1 MLPDFLGGIEY
12 AQPIGERSHLRA
24 RRGFFMQGEVQPKPP
39 RSPAVATRKFR
50 ILIVD
55 DDRDSVDLLA
65 EWLTMGG
72 YEVTHARDGQEALRR
87 IQTDRPDLVLLDLL
101 IPPPDGMQVMR
112 TIKRD
117 RLLSTIPV
125 VVMTVKR
132 DVKSKVECLKSGAD
146 DFIVKPFHFDEL
158 DAVLRSSLKKRYL
171 YTSLER
177 ANQQLRD
184 ANERLLKLTVTDER
198 TNLLNDRYL
207 RRRLSEEFKRAQRYG
222 TPLSV
227 AMLDL
232 DHFKQVN
239 DKYGH
244 DCGDQVLREFAKLLT
259 ENARTTDIVGRYGG
273 EEFLI
278 VLPNTDGIRA
288 AIVAERIRKAADEH
302 IYKYKEFLVRL
313 TVSAG
318 VASSPANTQVRDE
331 NDLLKAADQ
340 ALYRAKQVSRNR
352 VIVDRA
358 SMPPDVLE
366 GDLSSIFKASY
377 EDNLGRDRD
386 RDES

>member
-1 MLPDFLGGIEY
+1 
-12 AQPIGERSHLRA
+12 
-24 RRGFFMQGEVQPKPP
+24 MQGDLTTSPP
-39 RSPAVATRKFR
+39 RSPAAATRKFR
-50 ILIVD
+50 ILVVD
-55 DDRDSVDLLA
+55 DDRDSVDLLTQ
-65 EWLTMGG
+65 WLTMGG
-72 YEVTHARDGQEALRR
+72 YEVTSAGDGQEALRR
-87 IQTDRPDLVLLDLL
+87 VQSDRPDLVLLDIL
-101 IPPPDGMQVMR
+101 IPPPDGIQVMR
-112 TIKRD
+112 AIKRD
-117 RLLSTIPV
+117 RVLSTIPV

-132 DVKSKVECLKSGAD
+132 DVKSKVECLKNGAD

-158 DAVLRSSLKKRYL
+158 DAILRSSLKKRYR

-207 RRRLSEEFKRAQRYG
+207 KRRLGEEFKRAQRYG

-232 DHFKQVN
+232 DHFKEVN

-244 DCGDQVLREFAKLLT
+244 DCGDQVLREFGNLLVAS
-259 ENARTTDIVGRYGG
+259 ARTTDIVGRFGG
-273 EEFLI
+273 EEFLM

-288 AIVAERIRKAADEH
+288 AIVAERVRKAAEEH
-302 IYKYKEFLVRL
+302 IYQYKEFLVRI
-313 TVSAG
+313 TTSAG
-318 VASSPANTQVRDE
+318 VASVPANSQVRDE
-331 NDLLKAADQ
+331 NELLKASDQ
-340 ALYRAKQVSRNR
+340 ALYRAKQASRNR
-352 VIVDRA
+352 VILDRA

-377 EDNLGRDRD
+377 EDDQQRGPETPER
-386 RDES
+386 

>member
-1 MLPDFLGGIEY
+1 MQKEI
-12 AQPIGERSHLRA
+12 QPA
-24 RRGFFMQGEVQPKPP
+24 AP

-65 EWLTMGG
+65 EWLTMSG
-72 YEVTHARDGQEALRR
+72 YEVTNARDGQEALRR
-87 IQTDRPDLVLLDLL
+87 IQSDRPDLVLLDLL
-101 IPPPDGMQVMR
+101 IPPPDGIQILR
-112 TIKRD
+112 AIKRD
-117 RLLSTIPV
+117 RVLSTIPA

-132 DVKSKVECLKSGAD
+132 DVRTKVDCLRNGAD

-198 TNLLNDRYL
+198 TSLLNDRYL
-207 RRRLSEEFKRAQRYG
+207 KRRLSEEFKRAQRYV

-232 DHFKQVN
+232 DHFKDAN

-244 DCGDQVLREFAKLLT
+244 DCGDQVLRDFGGLLK
-259 ENARTTDIVGRYGG
+259 ENARTTDIVGRFGG

-288 AIVAERIRKAADEH
+288 AIVAERIRKAAEEH
-302 IYKYKEFLVRL
+302 IYKYKEFLVRV
-313 TVSAG
+313 TVSGG
-318 VASSPANTQVRDE
+318 VASYPANTQVRDE
-331 NDLLKAADQ
+331 NDLLKAADR
-340 ALYRAKQVSRNR
+340 ALYRAKEVSRNR
-352 VIVDRA
+352 VILDRA
-358 SMPPDVLE
+358 SIPPDVLE

-377 EDNLGRDRD
+377 EDDLRPGRGGDT
-386 RDES
+386 

>member
-1 MLPDFLGGIEY
+1 
-12 AQPIGERSHLRA
+12 
-24 RRGFFMQGEVQPKPP
+24 MQGDLTTSPP
-39 RSPAVATRKFR
+39 RSPAVATRRFR
-50 ILIVD
+50 ILVVD
-55 DDRDSVDLLA
+55 DDRDSVDLLTQ
-65 EWLTMGG
+65 WLTMGG
-72 YEVTHARDGQEALRR
+72 YEVTSAGDGQEALRR
-87 IQTDRPDLVLLDLL
+87 AQSDRPDLVLLDIL
-101 IPPPDGMQVMR
+101 IPPPDGIQVMR
-112 TIKRD
+112 AIKRD
-117 RLLSTIPV
+117 RVLSTIPV

-132 DVKSKVECLKSGAD
+132 DVKSKVECLKNGAD

-207 RRRLSEEFKRAQRYG
+207 KRRLGEEFKRAQRYG

-232 DHFKQVN
+232 DHFKEVN

-244 DCGDQVLREFAKLLT
+244 DCGDQVLREFGNLLVAS
-259 ENARTTDIVGRYGG
+259 ARTTDIVGRFGG
-273 EEFLI
+273 EEFLM

-288 AIVAERIRKAADEH
+288 AIVAERVRKAAEEH
-302 IYKYKEFLVRL
+302 IYKYKEFLVRI
-313 TVSAG
+313 TTSAG
-318 VASSPANTQVRDE
+318 VASVPANSQVRDE
-331 NDLLKAADQ
+331 NELLKASDQ
-340 ALYRAKQVSRNR
+340 ALYRAKQASRNR
-352 VIVDRA
+352 VILDRA
-358 SMPPDVLE
+358 SMPADVLE

-377 EDNLGRDRD
+377 EDNLQRGPETPDR
-386 RDES
+386 

>member
-1 MLPDFLGGIEY
+1 
-12 AQPIGERSHLRA
+12 
-24 RRGFFMQGEVQPKPP
+24 MQGEGTATPPKLPT
-39 RSPAVATRKFR
+39 VATRKFR
-50 ILIVD
+50 ILVVD
-55 DDRDSVDLLA
+55 DDRDGVDLLTQ
-65 EWLTMGG
+65 WLTMGG
-72 YEVTHARDGQEALRR
+72 YDVTSATSGQDALRR
-87 IQTDRPDLVLLDLL
+87 IPTDRPDLILLDLL
-101 IPPPDGMQVMR
+101 IPPPDGLQVLR

-117 RLLSTIPV
+117 RVLSTIPV

-132 DVKSKVECLKSGAD
+132 DVKSKVECLKGGAD
-146 DFIVKPFHFDEL
+146 DYIVKPFHFDEL

-184 ANERLLKLTVTDER
+184 ANDRLLKLTVTDER

-207 RRRLSEEFKRAQRYG
+207 KRRLAEEFKRAQRYG

-227 AMLDL
+227 ALLDL

-244 DCGDQVLREFAKLLT
+244 DCGDQVLREFGRLLS
-259 ENARTTDIVGRYGG
+259 ENARTTDIVGRFGG
-273 EEFLI
+273 EEFLV

-288 AIVAERIRKAADEH
+288 AIVAERIRKAAEEH
-302 IYKYKEFLVRL
+302 LYKSNELVVRM

-318 VASSPANTQVRDE
+318 VASYPANTQVRDE
-331 NDLLKAADQ
+331 NDLLRASDQ

-358 SMPPDVLE
+358 SMPPDILD
-366 GDLSSIFKASY
+366 GDLSAIFKASY
-377 EDNLGRDRD
+377 EDTIGPGGKDGAR
-386 RDES
+386 